1 MTDNSNTTLD
11 NRRGACDLTEEK
23 KFIRKRPSRLTT
35 IRDISPS
42 VRGPV
47 RIIGRV
53 VDSQPGSAL
62 IQDLFADDD
71 KNAGSIWIT
80 VEGTLE
86 LKKKYL
92 VIGEV
97 TEKTDGDAK
106 ILWLNA
112 TLVHDI
118 DTLDISLYKEILE
131 LEERVVK
138 TLS

>member
-1 MTDNSNTTLD
+1 MVVGLPTTLN
-11 NRRGACDLTEEK
+11 NRKGACDLTEEK
-23 KFIRKRPSRLTT
+23 KFNRKKPSRLTT
-35 IRDISPS
+35 IREISPS
-42 VRGPV
+42 VKGPI
-47 RIIGRV
+47 RILGRV

-62 IQDLFADDD
+62 VQDLLEKDT
-71 KNAGSIWIT
+71 KKAGSIWIT

-92 VIGEV
+92 IIGEV

-112 TLVHDI
+112 NLVHDI
-118 DTLDISLYKEILE
+118 DTLDIPLYRETLE
-131 LEERVVK
+131 LEEKVTK